1 MALGTPYITPAAL
14 QNAPTGVS
22 WQIIPEPGASEAAV
36 TAELTNICWRANS
49 IVDTYCAQ
57 VLRATVDT
65 DFLTGPGS
73 ARLGTEPGTCN
84 GRLIMRRWPVIDVLA
99 ILTSRNR
106 SWPRSWSPVPST
118 DFEVSHPLLNAVSD
132 AAAATAPDGGWSI
145 TVAPGYIPPLARCGR
160 NSTRVQVSYTN
171 GWPHTSLTQ
180 QANAGAQILQVDD
193 VTGWA
198 GVSGFVYDGAQT
210 ETLTVSSV
218 AATTPQTLPNGAG
231 TAQAGPGTVTLASPL
246 TYQHAAG
253 TMVSAL
259 PQNVIW
265 AAALAAAAQA
275 LEGGI
280 VSISIQSMPGSEESS
295 GRGVEDMQ
303 AEYELLLD
311 PFRRIV

>member
-1 MALGTPYITPAAL
+1 MAIGTPYITPAAL
-14 QNAPTGVS
+14 ESAPTGVS
-22 WQIIPEPGASEAAV
+22 WQIIPEPGALPAAV
-36 TAELTNICWRANS
+36 EAEVSNICWRATS

-57 VLRATVDT
+57 VLRATVDNE
-65 DFLTGPGS
+65 FLTGPGS
-73 ARLGTEPGTCN
+73 PRVGHEPGTRN

-99 ILTSRNR
+99 ILTSSNR
-106 SWPRSWSPVPST
+106 SWPRQWTPVPSGQ
-118 DFEVSHPLLNAVSD
+118 FEVSHPLLNAMSD
-132 AAAATAPDGGWSI
+132 AAAATAPDGGWSV
-145 TVAPGYIPPLARCGR
+145 TLAPGYVPPLPRGR
-160 NSTRVQVSYTN
+160 NSTRLQVSYTN
-171 GWPHTSLTQ
+171 GWPHTSLTAT
-180 QANAGAQILQVDD
+180 ANAGAQTLAVDD

-218 AATTPQTLPNGAG
+218 TATTPQTLPNGAG
-231 TAQAGPGTVTLASPL
+231 TAQAGPGTVMLSSPL
-246 TYQHAAG
+246 AYQHVAG

-259 PQNVIW
+259 PANVIW
-265 AAALAAAAQA
+265 ASALAAAAQA
-275 LEGGI
+275 LEGGV